1 MCTLMRLNRRLKHLL
16 FRSLL
21 RQEVHFFQTT
31 NTGRLAGRKVE
42 PAALH
47 WDAEKSPVHSR
58 RTASSSLF
66 LAAFHLAGSLSSRL
80 HSDVDL
86 MGRTVAL
93 NANAMVRSV
102 VKTFLVLFLMLNLSW
117 ELTIMTLIEMPL
129 TAIIQSKHIS
139 WSNVGVTTS
148 ECF

>member
-1 MCTLMRLNRRLKHLL
+1 
-16 FRSLL
+16 
-21 RQEVHFFQTT
+21 
-31 NTGRLAGRKVE
+31 
-42 PAALH
+42 
-47 WDAEKSPVHSR
+47 
-58 RTASSSLF
+58 
-66 LAAFHLAGSLSSRL
+66 
-80 HSDVDL
+80 

-117 ELTIMTLIEMPL
+117 ELTVMTLIEMPL

-139 WSNVGVTTS
+139 LSNVSVTIS

>member
-16 FRSLL
+16 FHSLL

-31 NTGRLAGRKVE
+31 NSGRLAGRKAE
-42 PAALH
+42 SAARH
-47 WDAEKSPVHSR
+47 WDAHTP
-58 RTASSSLF
+58 SSSLF
-66 LAAFHLAGSLSSRL
+66 LASFHIPGSLSSRL

-102 VKTFLVLFLMLNLSW
+102 VKNVLVLFVMLNLSW
-117 ELTIMTLIEMPL
+117 ELTVMTLIEMPL
-129 TAIIQSKHIS
+129 TAIIQSKHIRL
-139 WSNVGVTTS
+139 SNVGVTTS